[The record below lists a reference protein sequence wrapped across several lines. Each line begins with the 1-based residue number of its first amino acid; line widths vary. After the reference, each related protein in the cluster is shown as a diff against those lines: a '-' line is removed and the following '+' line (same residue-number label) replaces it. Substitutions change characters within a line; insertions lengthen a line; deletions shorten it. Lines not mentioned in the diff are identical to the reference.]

1 MANPRKLAIKALL
14 KIEKDNAYSNITLN
28 SFLKETDFTKE
39 DKSFFSALVYGVL
52 DRKITLDFVLSQFMK
67 SPLKKT
73 APFTLNAL
81 RVGLYQIMYMDKI
94 PDSAAVNETV
104 KIIKSSKE
112 GRNAGFVNA
121 VLRSALRTE
130 IKLPE
135 GDGVSD
141 LSIRF
146 SCPEWIVKGFIA
158 DYGTE
163 NTVKLL
169 EESLAAPPLTLR
181 VNTIKTTTDVLM
193 EKLSAMG
200 INVQKGEI
208 PDSLIVEKGMDID
221 GNPLYKEGL
230 FYAQDYAS
238 QKAVSVLAPAPNS
251 RVLDLCAAPGGKSF
265 TMASLMGNNGEIVSC
280 DLYEA
285 RVGLIEKSAKRLGFD
300 IIKATVNDA
309 TVYNE
314 KLGEFD
320 YILCDVPCSGL
331 GVIRR
336 KPELKYKSQSDFE
349 ELESIQYCILKNA
362 VKYLKKGGKLL
373 YSTCTLRQAEN
384 EKLVIR
390 IQKEYNELQKVYEK
404 TFMPHIDNTDGFYCA
419 LFEKVR

>member
-28 SFLKETDFTKE
+28 GFLKEADFTKE

-112 GRNAGFVNA
+112 SRNAGFVNA
-121 VLRSALRTE
+121 VLRSAIRTE

-135 GDGVSD
+135 GESASD

-158 DYGTE
+158 DYGTK

-169 EESLAAPPLTLR
+169 EESLATPPLTLR
-181 VNTIKTTTDVLM
+181 VNTVKTTTDELI
-193 EKLSAMG
+193 EKLSVIE
-200 INVQKGEI
+200 INAQKGEI

-221 GNPLYKEGL
+221 GNPFYKEGL

-265 TMASLMGNNGEIVSC
+265 TMASLMGNKGEIVSC

-349 ELESIQYCILKNA
+349 ELESIQHCILKNA